1 MGLTITDK
9 IIRCDAASCS
19 AQLMHRAECD
29 VWQGR
34 PVSGWSP
41 DYGPVQAPDHLGIAV
56 WQRQAALRR
65 GLIPPADRDRR

>member
-29 VWQGR
+29 VWQG
-34 PVSGWSP
+34 
-41 DYGPVQAPDHLGIAV
+41 
-56 WQRQAALRR
+56 
-65 GLIPPADRDRR
+65 PASERLVA